1 MPIINAVYAPYLYL
15 DVCFVGINHIVIIAK
30 QAIIR
35 KMMYASNVQIF
46 KDVPYAQVQIIVHSV
61 NLAIMLTM
69 ANV

>member
-35 KMMYASNVQIF
+35 KMMYGNFAR
-46 KDVPYAQVQIIVHSV
+46 IILIV
-61 NLAIMLTM
+61 LWQQL
-69 ANV
+69 